1 MDGLVFKRAFFF
13 NDKGQNSSSKNQQQD
28 LHVLSPQ
35 YKKYLIQIRDRERK
49 VIIKS
54 NGEVLLFL
62 KIGHLKVSATYKF
75 LKECLSFRTNTPLR
89 AVNMHA

>member
-49 VIIKS
+49 VIKKS
-54 NGEVLLFL
+54 NGEVLPTFF
-62 KIGHLKVSATYKF
+62 KNRTFKSVSN
-75 LKECLSFRTNTPLR
+75 L
-89 AVNMHA
+89 